1 MNILVITEK
10 QHVSDNQRDGGS
22 RVIEMLTSI
31 DSAEV
36 KVLDFSVKGD
46 NSKSSSLVYPF
57 HDDCR
62 FERRLLNKEFI
73 SETVRKHLPWSDI
86 VIFVHC
92 SMMFGCEHKDLIDT
106 RSILFP
112 MFTSKSYLQ
121 SGEIV
126 PQSYLR
132 EEQRILQLA
141 DGIIT
146 PSNLEKKMMVEIGI
160 QEQKITVISRGV
172 QADAKHLI
180 RKLNSE
186 QTLNCVC
193 LGSIKPQKNPI
204 ETLLIFE
211 EIAKARP
218 NSKLTFIGPIQC
230 KDTYE
235 DLISEIKKSEFSNL
249 ITIKKPVKP
258 DDLYENLKK
267 YHVHISTSR
276 CETFGRAIIETSV
289 MGIPNIMFRSFNAAA
304 ALLEHRI
311 GAHVIEDIA
320 EFDAVKWLNEIS
332 LETKS
337 LSLVG
342 LSDIFDINIE
352 RKRVIASITEDFT
365 TVVSDFDGTI
375 FHKESPELTSEW
387 VSRISKFDCVI
398 LCSARGIDSLLALSN
413 KIGLRW
419 DAIVSYSGA
428 LLTTKKGDHRI
439 ISEMKSVPNGC
450 SEIRFEQY
458 LIQAKFESNPAIFSG
473 EFRQESYS
481 DTVYWLPWKTT
492 KLRGA
497 LLAISHF
504 SKVGGVVAFGD
515 GENDIPL
522 IQFFGG
528 KVVKDGLPAD
538 NEVKDP

>member
-1 MNILVITEK
+1 MNILIITEK
-10 QHVSDNQRDGGS
+10 QHVSDNQRDGGA
-22 RVIEMLTSI
+22 RVIDMLTSI

-73 SETVRKHLPWSDI
+73 TEKVRRALPWSDI

-92 SMMFGCEHKDLIDT
+92 SMMFGCERDDFIDT

-112 MFTSKSYLQ
+112 MFTSTSYLQ

-146 PSNLEKKMMVEIGI
+146 PSNLEKKMMLDIGI

-172 QADAKHLI
+172 QADARHLI
-180 RKLNSE
+180 RKIQPG

-204 ETLLIFE
+204 GTLLIFE
-211 EIAKARP
+211 KIARKRP
-218 NSKLTFIGPIQC
+218 NSTLTFIGPIQC
-230 KDTYE
+230 EKTHE
-235 DLISEIKKSEFSNL
+235 KLLSKIKESEFSNL
-249 ITIKKPVKP
+249 ITIKKPVQP
-258 DDLYENLKK
+258 DDLYEALKK
-267 YHVHISTSR
+267 YHVHISASR

-304 ALLEHRI
+304 AILEHRI
-311 GAHVIEDIA
+311 GAHVIEDVD
-320 EFDAVKWLNEIS
+320 EFDAAKWLNKIS
-332 LETKS
+332 IETKS

-352 RKRVIASITEDFT
+352 RRRVIASITEDFT
-365 TVVSDFDGTI
+365 TVVTDFDGTI
-375 FHKESPELTSEW
+375 FHKDSPELTSEW
-387 VSRISKFDCVI
+387 VSKISKFDCVI
-398 LCSARGIDSLLALSN
+398 LCSAREIDSLLELSK
-413 KIGLRW
+413 KIGLHW
-419 DAIVSYSGA
+419 DAVVSFSGA
-428 LLTTKKGDHRI
+428 LLTIKGGDHLI

-450 SEIRFEQY
+450 SEIRFKQH
-458 LIQAKFESNPAIFSG
+458 LLQVKLESEISVYSG

-481 DTVYWLPWKTT
+481 GARYCLPWKTT

-504 SKVGGVVAFGD
+504 SKVGRVVAFGD
-515 GENDIPL
+515 GKHDVPL

-528 KVVKDGLPAD
+528 NLVTEGLLD
-538 NEVKDP
+538 DKEEGNQ

>member
-31 DSAEV
+31 DSADV
-36 KVLDFSVKGD
+36 KVLDFSVKED
-46 NSKSSSLVYPF
+46 KSKSSSLVYPF

-73 SETVRKHLPWSDI
+73 SQTVRKHLPWSDI

-92 SMMFGCEHKDLIDT
+92 SMMFGCEQNDLIDT

-112 MFTSKSYLQ
+112 MFTSESYLQ
-121 SGEIV
+121 SGENV
-126 PQSYLR
+126 PESYLI

-141 DGIIT
+141 DRIIT
-146 PSNLEKKMMVEIGI
+146 PSNLEKKIMLEIGI
-160 QEQKITVISRGV
+160 QEQKITVIPRGV
-172 QADAKHLI
+172 QADAKHMI
-180 RKLNSE
+180 RKLDSE
-186 QTLNCVC
+186 QALNCVC

-211 EIAKARP
+211 EIAKVRP

-230 KDTYE
+230 IYTYE
-235 DLISEIKKSEFSNL
+235 NLISKIKKSDFSNL

-258 DDLYENLKK
+258 DDLYETLKK

-304 ALLEHRI
+304 TLLEHRI

-320 EFDAVKWLNEIS
+320 EFDAFSWLNKIS

-342 LSDIFDINIE
+342 LSEIFDINTE
-352 RKRVIASITEDFT
+352 RRRVISSITEDFT
-365 TVVSDFDGTI
+365 TVVTDFDGTI

-387 VSRISKFDCVI
+387 VSRISKFDCII
-398 LCSARGIDSLLALSN
+398 LCSARGIDSLLALSK
-413 KIGLRW
+413 KIGLHW

-428 LLTTKKGDHRI
+428 LLTTKQGDHRI

-450 SEIRFEQY
+450 SEIRFEHN
-458 LIQAKFESNPAIFSG
+458 LIQGKCESNTPVYSG
-473 EFRQESYS
+473 DFRQESYS
-481 DTVYWLPWKTT
+481 DTVYCLPWKTT

-497 LLAISHF
+497 MVAISYF
-504 SKVGGVVAFGD
+504 SKVGRVVAFGD
-515 GENDIPL
+515 GEHDIPL
-522 IQFFGG
+522 IQYFGG
-528 KVVKDGLPAD
+528 KVVKDGLTAD
-538 NEVKDP
+538 NEVRNL